1 MLPVRRKDRGP
12 RRDFALSPLGDVDSL
27 LDRFWNWSL
36 PSTLSAAFEVDIW
49 DDPEHVYVEAELPG
63 INKDDINISIEGGV
77 LSIQGE
83 KKTKEEKKDKGGMR
97 LLERYYG
104 SFSRSFTLPS
114 TVDTEKVEA
123 ALKDGILRIVLN
135 KIEKAKAKQI
145 EVKTD

>member
-12 RRDFALSPLGDVDSL
+12 RRDFPLSSVGDFDSL
-27 LDRFWNWSL
+27 LDCFWNWSL

-77 LSIQGE
+77 LSIQG
-83 KKTKEEKKDKGGMR
+83 KKKAKEEKKDKGVR

-123 ALKDGILRIVLN
+123 ILKDGVFHIVLN
-135 KIEKAKAKQI
+135 KTEKAKAKQI
-145 EVKTD
+145 EVNTG

>member
-1 MLPVRRKDRGP
+1 MLPVKK
-12 RRDFALSPLGDVDSL
+12 RRDGGEVLNWALSSFFGLDPWIDPFWICSPLASL
-27 LDRFWNWSL
+27 YG
-36 PSTLSAAFEVDIW
+36 AYEVDIW

-83 KKTKEEKKDKGGMR
+83 KKAKAEKQHRGML

-123 ALKDGILRIVLN
+123 TLKDGVLRIVLN

-145 EVKTD
+145 DVKVG

>member
-1 MLPVRRKDRGP
+1 MLPVRRKDLGP
-12 RRDFALSPLGDVDSL
+12 RRDFPLSPFGDFDSL
-27 LDRFWNWSL
+27 LDRFWNWSG
-36 PSTLSAAFEVDIW
+36 PSMLSGTFEVDIW
-49 DDPEHVYVEAELPG
+49 DDAEHVYVEAELPG
-63 INKDDINISIEGGV
+63 INKDDINIRIEGGV

-83 KKTKEEKKDKGGMR
+83 KKAKAEKEHKGMR

-123 ALKDGILRIVLN
+123 TLKDGVLRIVLN